1 MGHAERVPDDELQ
14 KPCKDCYYLPMHGV
28 TKESSTTTKLRVVFD
43 ASAKTT
49 SGFSLNDTL
58 LTGPSLYPSL
68 SSILN
73 RFRCHSIGMSAD
85 ISKMF
90 REVAL
95 NEEERDYHWF

>member
-1 MGHAERVPDDELQ
+1 MQ
-14 KPCKDCYYLPMHGV
+14 KPCKDYYYLPMHGV
-28 TKESSTTTKLRVVFD
+28 TKESSTATKLRVVFD

-49 SGFSLNDTL
+49 SVFSLNYTL

-73 RFRCHSIGMSAD
+73 RFTCRSIGMSAD
-85 ISKMF
+85 ISNIF

-95 NEEERDYHWF
+95 NEEERDYHRFLVLG